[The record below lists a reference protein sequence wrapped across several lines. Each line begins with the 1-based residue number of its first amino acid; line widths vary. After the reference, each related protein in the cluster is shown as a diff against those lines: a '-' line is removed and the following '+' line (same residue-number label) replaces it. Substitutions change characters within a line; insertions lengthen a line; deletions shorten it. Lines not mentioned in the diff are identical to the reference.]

1 MAAQVNITRFNPN
14 RSASL
19 PTNGDEAA
27 YIKPLID
34 LKPEIAPLL
43 QWNSVLRGFRNTP
56 KAKNIPMAPKTYA
69 SKETATI
76 FDPLAHSPP
85 RLTVS
90 ANSTSVPERAVPSVI
105 RPLYRAK
112 KGLAGR
118 RGFC

>member
-1 MAAQVNITRFNPN
+1 MAAQVNIRRFNPN

-19 PTNGDEAA
+19 PTNGDAAA

-43 QWNSVLRGFRNTP
+43 QGNSVQSGFRNTP

-85 RLTVS
+85 RVTVS
-90 ANSTSVPERAVPSVI
+90 TNSTSVPETAVPSVI
-105 RPLYRAK
+105 RPLCRAK
-112 KGLAGR
+112 MELAGR
-118 RGFC
+118 RGSC

>member
-19 PTNGDEAA
+19 PTKGDATA
-27 YIKPLID
+27 YITPLID

-43 QWNSVLRGFRNTP
+43 EWNSVLRGFRNKP
-56 KAKNIPMAPKTYA
+56 KAKNIPKALKTCA

-76 FDPLAHSPP
+76 FDPLARSPL

-90 ANSTSVPERAVPSVI
+90 TDRTCVPQPAVPSVI
-105 RPLYRAK
+105 RHLSRAK
-112 KGLAGR
+112 L
-118 RGFC
+118 

>member
-19 PTNGDEAA
+19 PTKGDATA
-27 YIKPLID
+27 YITPLID

-56 KAKNIPMAPKTYA
+56 KAKNIPTAPKTYA
-69 SKETATI
+69 SKETVTI

-85 RLTVS
+85 RLPVS
-90 ANSTSVPERAVPSVI
+90 ANSTSVPETAVPSGI

-112 KGLAGR
+112 MEIAGR
-118 RGFC
+118 RGSC